1 MSQREEHEKYLLKA
15 ILSHSLSS
23 ENPSDET
30 KLRAYK
36 NSPSFFKAY
45 ENELLDEYNGFNFN
59 DFSDNKEISTSNGD
73 TLEIVKKHKVNFK
86 LKDNN
91 FKNEIK
97 SNLKLI
103 PKIGIKIE
111 EKLKKNGYCTWD
123 DLKNHDSFC
132 DNASKLSDSLEDM
145 ELKDILALL
154 EDNRYSKECGLNSLK
169 AASLVEPENFKFMD
183 IETLG
188 LSNVPI
194 ILIGVAS
201 IENNNVISKQYLL
214 RDPIEEPALL
224 EAYLD
229 NLDDDSVHVTFNGK
243 FFDVPFIKQRLNYYR
258 MPTDKLNKP
267 HFDLLHFA
275 RNLWKD
281 QLPNCQL
288 QTIEKEIFGIEREN
302 DVPGQFVPGFYDTY
316 LKKSNV
322 GPLVPIVEHNRE
334 DIVSLVSFLMKMY
347 DEIN

>member
-30 KLRAYK
+30 RLRAYK

-45 ENELLDEYNGFNFN
+45 ENELLEEYKGFNFN

-73 TLEIVKKHKVNFK
+73 TLEIVKKHNVNFK

-91 FKNEIK
+91 FKNEIR

-103 PKIGIKIE
+103 PKIGIKTE
-111 EKLKKNGYCTWD
+111 EKLKKKGYCTWD

-132 DNASKLSDSLEDM
+132 DNASKLSDSLDDM
-145 ELKDILALL
+145 ELKDILSLL
-154 EDNRYSKECGLNSLK
+154 EDNKYSKKCGLNSLK

-201 IENNNVISKQYLL
+201 IENNNVIL
-214 RDPIEEPALL
+214 RNNP
-224 EAYLD
+224 
-229 NLDDDSVHVTFNGK
+229 
-243 FFDVPFIKQRLNYYR
+243 
-258 MPTDKLNKP
+258 
-267 HFDLLHFA
+267 
-275 RNLWKD
+275 
-281 QLPNCQL
+281 
-288 QTIEKEIFGIEREN
+288 
-302 DVPGQFVPGFYDTY
+302 
-316 LKKSNV
+316 
-322 GPLVPIVEHNRE
+322 
-334 DIVSLVSFLMKMY
+334 
-347 DEIN
+347 

>member
-1 MSQREEHEKYLLKA
+1 M
-15 ILSHSLSS
+15 
-23 ENPSDET
+23 
-30 KLRAYK
+30 
-36 NSPSFFKAY
+36 
-45 ENELLDEYNGFNFN
+45 G
-59 DFSDNKEISTSNGD
+59 
-73 TLEIVKKHKVNFK
+73 
-86 LKDNN
+86 
-91 FKNEIK
+91 
-97 SNLKLI
+97 
-103 PKIGIKIE
+103 
-111 EKLKKNGYCTWD
+111 
-123 DLKNHDSFC
+123 
-132 DNASKLSDSLEDM
+132 
-145 ELKDILALL
+145 
-154 EDNRYSKECGLNSLK
+154 LK

-194 ILIGVAS
+194 VLIGVAS
-201 IENNNVISKQYLL
+201 IKNNNIISKQYLL
-214 RDPIEEPALL
+214 RDPVEEPALL

-258 MPTDKLNKP
+258 MPDDKLDKP
-267 HFDLLHFA
+267 HFDLLYFA

-302 DVPGQFVPGFYDTY
+302 DVPGQFVPGFYNTY
-316 LKKSNV
+316 LKNSNL